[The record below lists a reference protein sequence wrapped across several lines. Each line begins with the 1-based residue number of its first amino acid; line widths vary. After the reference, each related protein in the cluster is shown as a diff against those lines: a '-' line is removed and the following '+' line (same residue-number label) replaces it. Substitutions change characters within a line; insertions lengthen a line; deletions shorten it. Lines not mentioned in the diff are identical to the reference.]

1 MIQLQLLNLPL
12 IIMKKILLAIF
23 TIISG
28 TALFSQTSTGWT
40 NLFDGKTFTGWK
52 KMAGTAEYKIEQNAV
67 VGISVAGSP
76 NTFLVTEKE
85 YGDFILELEVKIE
98 DTTPEVFDLYIGA
111 PRTEQ
116 DLWQAYF
123 GVRLVGWRAEW
134 TLVSDFTS
142 VGETRK
148 PALTLSMKVPLLAG
162 PH

>member
-1 MIQLQLLNLPL
+1 
-12 IIMKKILLAIF
+12 MKKILLAIF

-98 DTTPEVFDLYIGA
+98 DTTSNSGIQFRSHYNPQLNNGKGRVYGYQFELDPSSRRWTGGVYDEARRDWLYPLSLNPA
-111 PRTEQ
+111 AQ
-116 DLWQAYF
+116 DAF
-123 GVRLVGWRAEW
+123 
-134 TLVSDFTS
+134 
-142 VGETRK
+142 
-148 PALTLSMKVPLLAG
+148 
-162 PH
+162 